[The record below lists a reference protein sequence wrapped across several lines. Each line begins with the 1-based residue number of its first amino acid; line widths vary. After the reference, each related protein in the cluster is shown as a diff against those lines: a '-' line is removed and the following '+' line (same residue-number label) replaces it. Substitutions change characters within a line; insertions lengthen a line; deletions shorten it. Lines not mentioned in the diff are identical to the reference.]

1 MGVECVEDEVVGVE
15 KMVTLLQQKYIDGFV
30 VNKITYQRL
39 LLVVSLLFHYCLSE
53 KGILRNLWKW
63 RNF

>member
-39 LLVVSLLFHYCLSE
+39 LFVVSLLFHYIVYVKKE
-53 KGILRNLWKW
+53 
-63 RNF
+63 F